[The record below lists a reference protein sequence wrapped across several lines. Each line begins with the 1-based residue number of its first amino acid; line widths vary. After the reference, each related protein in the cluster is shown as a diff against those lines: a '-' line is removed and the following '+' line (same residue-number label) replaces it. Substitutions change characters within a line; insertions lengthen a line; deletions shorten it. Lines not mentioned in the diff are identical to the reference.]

1 MAATD
6 RAAPQLI
13 QPTMAGS
20 STSTPPFQGKIAL
33 VTGAGRGIGRATS
46 IGLAEAGATV
56 GLLARSVD
64 ELEEVEK
71 VVTGL
76 GGTALVSPADVG
88 DRRQLAEAV
97 AKLTSE
103 LGPIDILVNNAAVVW
118 PLAPTVSVDPA
129 DWATA
134 LSVNLVG
141 VFTVTSLLLPAM
153 LKQGWGRIVN
163 VSSGIAAHPEG
174 MIGANAYATS
184 KAGLEA
190 HTKNLAA
197 ELAGTGV
204 TVNGYRPGGVDT
216 AMQAWIRSQPADEI
230 GAALHQRFQSS
241 YENGSLLT
249 PEHSARSLLDHLM
262 SDDNGQI
269 WSVDSV

>member
-1 MAATD
+1 MA
-6 RAAPQLI
+6 L
-13 QPTMAGS
+13 
-20 STSTPPFQGKIAL
+20 QGKVAL

-46 IGLAEAGATV
+46 IGLAQAGATV

-76 GGTALVSPADVG
+76 GGTALICPADLG
-88 DRRQLAEAV
+88 DRHQLAEAA
-97 AKLTSE
+97 AKITRE
-103 LGPIDILVNNAAVVW
+103 LGPVDILINNAAVVW
-118 PLAPTVSVDPA
+118 PLAPTISVDPA

-134 LSVNLVG
+134 MSINLVG
-141 VFTVTSLLLPAM
+141 VFTLTSLLLPAM
-153 LKQGWGRIVN
+153 LKRVWGRIVN
-163 VSSGIAAHPEG
+163 VSSGIADHPDG
-174 MIGANAYATS
+174 MIGGNAYATS

-197 ELAGTGV
+197 EFAGTGV

-230 GAALHQRFQSS
+230 GTALHQRFQNS
-241 YENGSLLT
+241 YQSGSLIT
-249 PEHSARSLLDHLM
+249 PEHSARSLIARLAG
-262 SDDNGQI
+262 DDNGQI
-269 WSVDSV
+269 WSVDDV